1 MIKKK
6 IKKHYLVYN
15 LERKWEDS
23 VLLDGLTLTGLGLL
37 PMHDITILRTGDNTL
52 RVTGDVRVNNGRL
65 HSIGTVIWNQELNR
79 LEFWDGNQ
87 WAPINTTI
95 IH

>member
-23 VLLDGLTLTGLGLL
+23 GLLDGLTGLGRL
-37 PMHDITILRTGDNTL
+37 PIHEITILRTGDNAL
-52 RVTGDVRVNNGRL
+52 EVTGDVRVNNGLL
-65 HSIGTVIWNQELNR
+65 HSIGTVIWNQELQR
-79 LEFWDGNQ
+79 LEFWDGNM
-87 WAPINTTI
+87 WVPINTTI

>member
-1 MIKKK
+1 MIKKELK
-6 IKKHYLVYN
+6 RFYFIDKEDVINLGRIFISPGVYTI
-15 LERKWEDS
+15 E
-23 VLLDGLTLTGLGLL
+23 
-37 PMHDITILRTGDNTL
+37 HDITILRTVDNTL